1 MNIHERMSNWQE
13 NDGVKLF
20 RDMNLPSDAI
30 VVDFGCGYGEYT
42 IALALSLKNEG
53 KVYAIDKD
61 NKALKIL
68 KNKVDEYKCYWQVLL
83 EKFRQTIFLNYYQFA
98 GTDYYRQWS
107 PFTWSLRSHV
117 PVG

>member
-53 KVYAIDKD
+53 TVFVFSCCK
-61 NKALKIL
+61 
-68 KNKVDEYKCYWQVLL
+68 
-83 EKFRQTIFLNYYQFA
+83 
-98 GTDYYRQWS
+98 
-107 PFTWSLRSHV
+107 
-117 PVG
+117 